1 MTITRRFF
9 FCLTGL
15 FLLVSSAQAFNLRW
29 LDNTPASEF
38 TDQDWKLLEQT
49 VTQALTQSKQGD
61 RLTWE
66 NPETGHS
73 GSVSNIG
80 PVDRDGRTC
89 IRLGIYNKTE
99 KLSGSSVAS
108 FCPQADGGW
117 KMEGK

>member
-1 MTITRRFF
+1 MTTTRS
-9 FCLTGL
+9 FCLRL
-15 FLLVSSAQAFNLRW
+15 VSLLLLVPSAHAFNLRW
-29 LDNTPASEF
+29 LDNTPAGEF

-49 VTQALTQSKQGD
+49 VTQALTQSKQGA